1 MKKLPKTYEKSGTYV
16 DLMKI
21 SDEETELLTD
31 HKDVREA
38 AKILY
43 EQGVKVVAVTLG
55 GEGAIFTAKMEA
67 IWCRDFQ

>member
-1 MKKLPKTYEKSGTYV
+1 
-16 DLMKI
+16 MKI

-38 AKILY
+38 AKTLY

-55 GEGAIFTAKMEA
+55 GEGAYIYSKDGAV
-67 IWCRDFQ
+67 WCRAFQ